1 MLLSLVNNV
10 LDYTK
15 LESGRMQIIPVR
27 YELGQLLSNIINT
40 VNVKAE
46 EKKLCFD
53 VDVDENIPKALYGDE
68 IRIRQAVL
76 NLLTNA
82 IKYTKEGSVSLKVY
96 YEETGQKEIRL
107 YISVSDTGAGIRKED
122 KERLYDSFVRLEEK
136 KNRSIEGAGLG
147 MTITRHIMDLMQGDI
162 QVESEYG
169 KGSAFVLSFKQQVV
183 ENTPL
188 GHYEEWYR
196 TENKTGGYQ
205 ESSYIAKGVK
215 ILIID
220 DNEMN
225 LEVIGG
231 LLKKTQAQ
239 IDTALSGE
247 EGLTKVRQTRY
258 DLILLDQ
265 MMPGMD
271 GIETLRQ
278 LQQLDNVKKDK
289 IPVIALTADSVVG
302 AREEYLR
309 HGFTDYIAKPVDY
322 RTLIVCIRKYLPG
335 RIEKGSQLESSQRLC
350 EEYLTGRGI
359 HVQSAMKYAG
369 NEIEQ
374 YIHLLDMFSGA
385 KGLEKQSLLQ
395 KAYESHNWK
404 DYTIYVHGLKN
415 GARTIG
421 ADGLADMAYEHEKKS
436 KSGEIAFLQ
445 ENYQRLIQEWEKT
458 RDIILSGVEL
468 YKTEQKEADVMQTG
482 NFVLEDSVWQE
493 MLRKVMHYLEGYRKK
508 EALVLLTQLAEDKGR
523 AKKNDNLK
531 QAIDAVKD
539 YDYEKAIQLL
549 RDM

>member
-1 MLLSLVNNV
+1 MGSLSGELL
-10 LDYTK
+10 
-15 LESGRMQIIPVR
+15 
-27 YELGQLLSNIINT
+27 
-40 VNVKAE
+40 
-46 EKKLCFD
+46 F
-53 VDVDENIPKALYGDE
+53 
-68 IRIRQAVL
+68 
-76 NLLTNA
+76 
-82 IKYTKEGSVSLKVY
+82 
-96 YEETGQKEIRL
+96 
-107 YISVSDTGAGIRKED
+107 
-122 KERLYDSFVRLEEK
+122 
-136 KNRSIEGAGLG
+136 
-147 MTITRHIMDLMQGDI
+147 
-162 QVESEYG
+162 
-169 KGSAFVLSFKQQVV
+169 
-183 ENTPL
+183 
-188 GHYEEWYR
+188 
-196 TENKTGGYQ
+196 
-205 ESSYIAKGVK
+205 AKGVK

-231 LLKKTQAQ
+231 LLKNTQAQ

-247 EGLTKVRQTRY
+247 EGLKKVRQTRY

-271 GIETLRQ
+271 GMEALRQ
-278 LQQLDNVKKDK
+278 LQMLDNVKKDK
-289 IPVIALTADSVVG
+289 IPVIALTADSAVG
-302 AREEYLR
+302 AREEYVR

-335 RIEKGSQLESSQRLC
+335 RIEKCSQSGSGQRLC

-385 KGLEKQSLLQ
+385 KGLEEQGLLQ
-395 KAYESHNWK
+395 QAFESHNWK

-436 KSGEIAFLQ
+436 KSGEPAFLQ
-445 ENYQRLIQEWEKT
+445 ENYQSLIQEWEKT

-468 YKTEQKEADVMQTG
+468 YKAKQKEADAIQTG
-482 NFVLEDSVWQE
+482 NFALEDNVRQE
-493 MLRKVMHYLEGYRKK
+493 MLRQVMHYLEGYRKK
-508 EALVLLTQLAEDKGR
+508 EALALLTQLAEDKGR
-523 AKKNDNLK
+523 AETNDNLK
-531 QAIDAVKD
+531 QVTDAVKD

>member
-1 MLLSLVNNV
+1 MF
-10 LDYTK
+10 K
-15 LESGRMQIIPVR
+15 
-27 YELGQLLSNIINT
+27 
-40 VNVKAE
+40 
-46 EKKLCFD
+46 
-53 VDVDENIPKALYGDE
+53 
-68 IRIRQAVL
+68 
-76 NLLTNA
+76 
-82 IKYTKEGSVSLKVY
+82 
-96 YEETGQKEIRL
+96 
-107 YISVSDTGAGIRKED
+107 
-122 KERLYDSFVRLEEK
+122 
-136 KNRSIEGAGLG
+136 G
-147 MTITRHIMDLMQGDI
+147 MKW
-162 QVESEYG
+162 E
-169 KGSAFVLSFKQQVV
+169 AC
-183 ENTPL
+183 
-188 GHYEEWYR
+188 
-196 TENKTGGYQ
+196 Q
-205 ESSYIAKGVK
+205 ESCYFAKEVK

-231 LLKKTQAQ
+231 FLKETQAQ

-289 IPVIALTADSVVG
+289 IPVIALTADSVAG

-335 RIEKGSQLESSQRLC
+335 RIVKCSQPESSQRLC

-359 HVQSAMKYAG
+359 QVQSAMKYAG
-369 NEIEQ
+369 DEIEQ

-385 KGLEKQSLLQ
+385 KGLEKLSLLQ
-395 KAYESHNWK
+395 QAYESHNWK

-468 YKTEQKEADVMQTG
+468 YKTEQKEADAMQNE
-482 NFVLEDSVWQE
+482 NFELEDSVWQE
-493 MLRKVMHYLEGYRKK
+493 MLRQIMHYLEGYRKK
-508 EALVLLTQLAEDKGR
+508 EALALLTQLAEDKGR

-531 QAIDAVKD
+531 QAIDAVTD

-549 RDM
+549 RDR